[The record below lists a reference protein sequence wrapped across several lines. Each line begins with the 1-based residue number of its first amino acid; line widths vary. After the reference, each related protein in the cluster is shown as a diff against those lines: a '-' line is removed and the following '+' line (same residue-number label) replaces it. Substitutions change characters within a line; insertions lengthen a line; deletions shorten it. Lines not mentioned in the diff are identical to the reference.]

1 MNCPVTCGRPT
12 RMSAE
17 AFARMCAA
25 RRDKDNKYCADCN
38 GRPPEVEV
46 INMGGKAMAS
56 SKTSKEIVEAV
67 GPLKAELEELRQIV
81 DEVSATLRIEPGA
94 VIGAVKTMVSI
105 NNRNVDELDQAKA
118 RVAKL
123 EAELDAAKAAV
134 DGLVSHTQIGCL
146 DTGADIYRDAL
157 ADFAVRVLS
166 GGVAVSFH
174 EARP

>member
-1 MNCPVTCGRPT
+1 
-12 RMSAE
+12 
-17 AFARMCAA
+17 
-25 RRDKDNKYCADCN
+25 
-38 GRPPEVEV
+38 
-46 INMGGKAMAS
+46 MAS

-94 VIGAVKTMVSI
+94 VIGAVKNMVSI
-105 NNRNVDELDQAKA
+105 NNRNVDELDQAKV

-146 DTGADIYRDAL
+146 DTGAGIYRDAL

>member
-1 MNCPVTCGRPT
+1 MT
-12 RMSAE
+12 AE

-25 RRDKDNKYCADCN
+25 RRDD
-38 GRPPEVEV
+38 
-46 INMGGKAMAS
+46 GGGTCKACGGLRENWPKELTIIKGAKEMAA

-105 NNRNVDELDQAKA
+105 NNRNMDELTQAKA
-118 RVAKL
+118 RLVKL
-123 EAELDAAKAAV
+123 EEELESARALIDDMAN
-134 DGLVSHTQIGCL
+134 L
-146 DTGADIYRDAL
+146 DTGASIYRDAL
-157 ADFAVRVLS
+157 ADFAIRVLS

>member
-25 RRDKDNKYCADCN
+25 RRDKDKKYCADCN
-38 GRPPEVEV
+38 GWPPEVEV

-81 DEVSATLRIEPGA
+81 DGQKRI
-94 VIGAVKTMVSI
+94 
-105 NNRNVDELDQAKA
+105 
-118 RVAKL
+118 
-123 EAELDAAKAAV
+123 
-134 DGLVSHTQIGCL
+134 
-146 DTGADIYRDAL
+146 
-157 ADFAVRVLS
+157 LS
-166 GGVAVSFH
+166 SC
-174 EARP
+174 